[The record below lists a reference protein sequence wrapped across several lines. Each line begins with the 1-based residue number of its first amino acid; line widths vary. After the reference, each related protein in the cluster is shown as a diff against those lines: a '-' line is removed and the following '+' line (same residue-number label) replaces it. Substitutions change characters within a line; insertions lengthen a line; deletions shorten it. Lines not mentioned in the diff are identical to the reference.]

1 MFTVQVRKFAGP
13 KRHSVVRLY
22 DGTNAAEVLVQP
34 EAGQLIKVSGLHGYG
49 TELYPRSLDEMVS
62 DVLSAFEEN
71 GYGETTETIEGETFD
86 NMEEAISY
94 IQDVVLVELEKVA
107 KPFIAEFDSSIADT
121 KQELKELEG
130 ERKETLLFLDRFSG
144 SI

>member
-22 DGTNAAEVLVQP
+22 DGTNAAEVLVYP
-34 EAGQLIKVSGLHGYG
+34 EAGQLIRVSGLHGYG
-49 TELYPRSLDEMVS
+49 TELYPRSLDEMAS

-107 KPFIAEFDSSIADT
+107 KLFIAEFDSSIADT

-130 ERKETLLFLDRFSG
+130 ERKEALLFLDRFSG

>member
-22 DGTNAAEVLVQP
+22 DGTNAAEVLVYP